1 VAASDP
7 GTGFF
12 IPVNMDEF
20 KLSTKQQT
28 FLDHVINGENIF
40 LTGKAGTGKSHIV
53 NVAIDLLKRK
63 GKNVVA
69 IAPTGIAATNVNGQ
83 TIHSMFSLR
92 PFGVLGFSDCNFI
105 KSEKRRML
113 QAIDTI
119 FIDEISMLRPDI
131 LDAMHWTL
139 IKNGCKG
146 LSAMQII
153 FIGDLKQLPA
163 VLNDNTRSILYQS
176 YYGEEFF
183 HACIYED
190 LKPVT
195 IELDEV
201 LRQTDTEFITHLN
214 LIREGTKSPY
224 FKKFVS
230 KEIKEGI
237 ILAPHNSTVSKYNHD
252 GLAKLTGE
260 EYVFTANVSG
270 NAKADE
276 FNIDNIIKVKHG
288 AKIMYLANSKNN
300 NLINGTL
307 GTFIVHSDQYFISVG
322 GVEYALAP
330 VEFSK
335 YEYVLSDDKKSLELK
350 KLGSIEQYPIRLA
363 YALSIHKSQGL
374 TFDKVNI
381 DLSLPCFSK
390 GQLYVALSRVRT
402 PDGLTILVNR

>member
-1 VAASDP
+1 MS
-7 GTGFF
+7 
-12 IPVNMDEF
+12 
-20 KLSTKQQT
+20 KLSQKQQLFIDT
-28 FLDHVINGENIF
+28 IQSGKNVF
-40 LTGKAGTGKSHIV
+40 LTGKAGTGKSYVV
-53 NVAIDLLKRK
+53 NKAIEFLKKK

-69 IAPTGIAATNVNGQ
+69 IAPTGIAATNINGQ

-92 PFGVLGFSDCNFI
+92 PFGVLGFSNCNFV
-105 KSEKRRML
+105 KTEKRRL
-113 QAIDTI
+113 FQALDTI
-119 FIDEISMLRPDI
+119 VIDEVSMLRPDI

-153 FIGDLKQLPA
+153 FVGDLKQLPA
-163 VLNDNTRSILYQS
+163 VLDDNTRSILYQS

-183 HACIYED
+183 HANIYDE

-201 LRQTDTEFITHLN
+201 LRQSNEEFIAHLN
-214 LIREGTKSPY
+214 LVRDGSKSPY
-224 FKKFVS
+224 FKKFLC
-230 KEIKEGI
+230 KEPSEGI

-252 GLAKLTGE
+252 GLSKLDGE
-260 EYVFTANVSG
+260 EYIFEAVVTG

-276 FNIDNIIKVKHG
+276 FNVDNIIKVKHG

-300 NLINGTL
+300 DLVNGTL
-307 GTFIVHSDQYFISVG
+307 GTFIVHSDQYFIKVD
-322 GVEYALAP
+322 GVEYALNTM
-330 VEFSK
+330 EFSK
-335 YEYVLSDDKKSLELK
+335 YEYVLDEDKRKLELK
-350 KLGSIEQYPIRLA
+350 KLGSIEQYPIKLA

-390 GQLYVALSRVRT
+390 GQLYVALSRVKS
-402 PDGLTILVNR
+402 PEGLKIIVNR